1 MYTVFLYIM
10 TRNSM
15 KHMKTGLVNFFQY
28 GISAV
33 ETELGKCKTI
43 HMGDKVC

>member
-1 MYTVFLYIM
+1 
-10 TRNSM
+10 M

-28 GISAV
+28 GIPAV

-43 HMGDKVC
+43 HMGDKVS

>member
-1 MYTVFLYIM
+1 
-10 TRNSM
+10 M
-15 KHMKTGLVNFFQY
+15 KHVKTGLVNFFQY

-43 HMGDKVC
+43 QIKYFEKLANYDR